1 MKQLI
6 AIAAGGAVGALLRY
20 GMSNAVYA
28 MLGRTFPYGTL
39 AVNVLGSL
47 LMGFLFVL
55 LIERSTF
62 DVLWRGAI
70 LIGGLGAFTT
80 FSTFSIETLNLIE
93 NGAMTLAL
101 LNMLLSVIL
110 CIIAVWLGVAVAR
123 QI

>member
-47 LMGFLFVL
+47 LMGFLFVV

-110 CIIAVWLGVAVAR
+110 CIMAVWLGVAVAR

>member
-6 AIAAGGAVGALLRY
+6 AIAAGGAVGALMRY
-20 GMSNAVYA
+20 GMSNGVYA
-28 MLGRTFPYGTL
+28 LLGRAFPYGTL
-39 AVNVLGSL
+39 AVNVFGSL
-47 LMGFLFVL
+47 LMGFLFVV

-62 DVLWRGAI
+62 DVVWRSAI

-93 NGAMTLAL
+93 NGAVTLAL
-101 LNMLLSVIL
+101 LNMLLSVAL

-123 QI
+123 QM

>member
-6 AIAAGGAVGALLRY
+6 AIAAGGAVRALLRY

-110 CIIAVWLGVAVAR
+110 CIMAVWLGVAVAR

>member
-1 MKQLI
+1 M
-6 AIAAGGAVGALLRY
+6 RY

-28 MLGRTFPYGTL
+28 MLGRSFPYGTL

-55 LIERSTF
+55 LIERSTL
-62 DVLWRGAI
+62 DLLWRGAI

-93 NGAMTLAL
+93 NGEMSLAL

-123 QI
+123 QL

>member
-1 MKQLI
+1 M
-6 AIAAGGAVGALLRY
+6 RY

-28 MLGRTFPYGTL
+28 MLGRSFPYGTL
-39 AVNVLGSL
+39 AVNVFGSL

-62 DVLWRGAI
+62 DVLWRSAI

-93 NGAMTLAL
+93 NGSVTLAL
-101 LNMLLSVIL
+101 LNMLLSVAL
-110 CIIAVWLGVAVAR
+110 CIIAVWLGVAMAR
-123 QI
+123 QM

>member
-110 CIIAVWLGVAVAR
+110 CIMAVWLGVAVAR

>member
-1 MKQLI
+1 M
-6 AIAAGGAVGALLRY
+6 RY

-28 MLGRTFPYGTL
+28 MLGRSFPYGTL

-55 LIERSTF
+55 LIERSTL

-93 NGAMTLAL
+93 EGAVAMAL
-101 LNMLLSVIL
+101 LNMFLSVFL

-123 QI
+123 QL